1 MKLKVDNRE
10 PTELKEWLKANVTTE
25 CVFENLSAGDFEF
38 VDANGDS
45 KILIERK
52 EVADLCASLK
62 DGRFDEQKQKLSA
75 TTAANPRPIV
85 LLIEGD
91 YVGHEKQST
100 IDSIC
105 LTTQF
110 RDGFFVVHTMGAIPY
125 GTKAQPPTTGG
136 TLKLLVELFQRGKFD
151 PITLEE
157 QHRRFIAS
165 RSAHRAGGQLSR
177 RQDWWQLALAQID
190 GVGPKAAE
198 VITAKY
204 PTVQSLL
211 DAYRMCKSMVYCQ
224 QLLADLIG
232 PSNRRLGPK
241 ISEKVYD
248 TVTGGGN
255 SANANANTNAAA
267 RPSTVSKAKW
277 KQNYTP
283 KPQQPPTT
291 ECLFADDADGENE

>member
-10 PTELKEWLKANVTTE
+10 PTELKEWLKANVGVE
-25 CVFENLSAGDFEF
+25 CVFENLPAGDFEF
-38 VDANGDS
+38 VTTQDVS
-45 KILIERK
+45 KMLIERK
-52 EVADLCASLK
+52 EIADLCASLK

-75 TTAANPRPIV
+75 TAAAEPRPIV
-85 LLIEGD
+85 LLIEGS
-91 YVGHEKQST
+91 YVGHEKQTT

-110 RDGFFVVHTMGAIPY
+110 RDGFFVLRTNSAVPIVANNNS
-125 GTKAQPPTTGG
+125 TGEM
-136 TLKLLVELFQRGKFD
+136 LRQLVDLFQRGKFD
-151 PITLEE
+151 PITPEE

-211 DAYRMCKSMVYCQ
+211 DAYRMCKSQVYCQ
-224 QLLADLIG
+224 QLLADVVG

-241 ISEKVYD
+241 ISEKVYN
-248 TVTGGGN
+248 TITGGATITDK
-255 SANANANTNAAA
+255 SAKAPPSRSNWRSQSAA
-267 RPSTVSKAKW
+267 K
-277 KQNYTP
+277 P
-283 KPQQPPTT
+283 KPQQPPTE
-291 ECLFADDADGENE
+291 ECLFNDDGENE